1 MRDYKP
7 SPTWRSANE
16 LQKREDNRMVWA
28 AIALTWF
35 LLSIDALTKI

>member
-7 SPTWRSANE
+7 SPTW
-16 LQKREDNRMVWA
+16 KREDNRMIWA

>member
-7 SPTWRSANE
+7 TASW
-16 LQKREDNRMVWA
+16 KREDNRLVWA

-35 LLSIDALTKI
+35 LLSVDALTKI